1 MEKERKS
8 AAEALGHHLDTR
20 VNEATYQQL
29 TQLLEQS
36 SCRSMSE
43 LIRKILEGRP
53 VLVRKYDSTFDQL
66 METLTANQ
74 KELRAIGINVNQ
86 ITRYFH
92 TSKDPQAKLFAALE
106 VAQLFQQADQKISLL
121 FTLIA
126 QLSEKWLP
134 K

>member
-8 AAEALGHHLDTR
+8 AEKALAYHLDTR
-20 VNEATYQQL
+20 VNEATFQQL
-29 TQLLEQS
+29 TLLLKQS
-36 SCRSMSE
+36 GCRSMSE
-43 LIRKILEGRP
+43 LIRKILEGKP
-53 VLVRKYDSTFDQL
+53 VLVRHYDSTFDRL

-92 TSKDPQAKLFAALE
+92 ASKDPQTKLFAALE
-106 VAQLFQQADQKISLL
+106 IAQLFQQADQKISML
-121 FTLIA
+121 FTPIA